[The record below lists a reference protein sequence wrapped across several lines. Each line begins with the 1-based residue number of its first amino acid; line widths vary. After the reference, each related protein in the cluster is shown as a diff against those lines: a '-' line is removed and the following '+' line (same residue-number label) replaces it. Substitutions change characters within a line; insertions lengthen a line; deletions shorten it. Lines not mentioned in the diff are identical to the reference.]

1 MLRYH
6 ILQDRVELAGLR
18 LGKPVLAPTLLLN
31 DSWTNV
37 TGGQRV
43 MLIKQTEDEVIVVTG
58 KDSRSV
64 VDREDIQFHGGLIHV
79 VDTVLVP
86 PYQLAPTC
94 QIWFKELE
102 AFLGALYQT
111 GLYDEASTAEN
122 VTIFAPQNSAFQLT
136 FGALASLSLEDLR
149 KVLAYHIVPDSLL
162 YSTNLRNATQWPTLA
177 TTDDVTGLPINIT
190 V

>member
-1 MLRYH
+1 M
-6 ILQDRVELAGLR
+6 
-18 LGKPVLAPTLLLN
+18 GKPALVPTLLFN

-37 TGGQRV
+37 TGGQRATI
-43 MLIKQTEDEVIVVTG
+43 IKQSEDEVIVVTG

-64 VDREDIQFHGGLIHV
+64 VEREDIHFHGGLIHV

-94 QIWFKELE
+94 RIWFKELQ

-111 GLYDEASTAEN
+111 GLYDEASTAED

-136 FGALASLSLEDLR
+136 SGALAGLSHEDLR
-149 KVLAYHIVPDSLL
+149 NVLAYHIVPNNLL
-162 YSTNLRNATQWPTLA
+162 YSTDIQNATQWPTLA
-177 TTDDVTGLPINIT
+177 VANDATELPINVT